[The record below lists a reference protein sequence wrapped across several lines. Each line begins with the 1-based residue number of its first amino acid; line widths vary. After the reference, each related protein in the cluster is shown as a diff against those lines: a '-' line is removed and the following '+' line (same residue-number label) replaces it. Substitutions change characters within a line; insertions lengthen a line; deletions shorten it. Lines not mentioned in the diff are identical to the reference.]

1 MIQLVGELMELQG
14 TPYADSDSKFER
26 VQQILA
32 KQAVSAGVIIKDQVT
47 SVGMYGQGMKG
58 LFERT
63 GEPVEGTGGGTNPSL
78 TKPSNI
84 KEIYPNV
91 PGLNKLD
98 NLIIGGYE
106 ALEKACARTYRLQ

>member
-14 TPYADSDSKFER
+14 TPYAIRIVSLKGTTDIS
-26 VQQILA
+26 

-63 GEPVEGTGGGTNPSL
+63 GE
-78 TKPSNI
+78 
-84 KEIYPNV
+84 
-91 PGLNKLD
+91 
-98 NLIIGGYE
+98 
-106 ALEKACARTYRLQ
+106 Q